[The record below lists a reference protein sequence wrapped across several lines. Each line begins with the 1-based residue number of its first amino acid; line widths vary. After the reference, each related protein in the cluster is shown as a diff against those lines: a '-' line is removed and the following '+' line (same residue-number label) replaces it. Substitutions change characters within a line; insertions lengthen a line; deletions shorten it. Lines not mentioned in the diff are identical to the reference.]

1 MREIYTYAN
10 PLKMNKD
17 KTIWEM
23 VNKYPQFCA
32 SDTLHQGM
40 IEYYGRNEFTII
52 RSINDLKKALVGEV
66 TDDVRLDVQL
76 FLDVS
81 HEIRSIIQNN
91 ELRTSFQ
98 NNIGEVVTSIR
109 YLLYLEA
116 TPESLFKIESVNE
129 EQGELFRIY
138 NAVYPKYKTKIEQ
151 AINKRSEE
159 VKQAIKET
167 ILFEAEFL
175 IRNHTEEDGRKK
187 NKWKTLQE
195 AKNSLIEYKNDI
207 LDKIEKRG
215 PGDYSNTSVDKAKL
229 PRVEYV
235 IDLINRIDSINT
247 DAVIIHGVHRFTPEI
262 LLMIR
267 AIENAGINIVFLIHY
282 VEKLPQVYGTWREV
296 YSWMNEDFKN
306 VKDFNINDGSSTGR
320 EIAKVFLGR
329 LSDKSLNSS
338 KIAYENISSFAV
350 GEVRPVFQNAAC
362 RLEKMR
368 TQYYA
373 VSNEETNRILK
384 NYFPEQFE
392 VKPFLSYPIGQFI
405 LSIYNMWDFE
415 SSQMRIT
422 PASLRECTVSGM
434 FENEVGGDISEIYE
448 DIIPYI
454 EGLEKV
460 EEIIE
465 RLAHL
470 KTEVAF
476 INRNPGLSDL
486 KSICYFSRGIKD
498 IDRFIKYIKLLNGIS
513 EKIFNHNDDQVNYGQ
528 HFKAMMEILS
538 VPLSNAAIVHRME
551 VQLAEGVLESLGLN
565 DNVVGDYYDIKNAL
579 MFYLHQKN
587 NDDTSNWIV
596 RNFEQLDG
604 AVLLA
609 DRTKAR
615 EYHFALLSM
624 KNMTRKMNDD
634 LPWPLSEGIFNDYDC
649 KLESSINASAL
660 SNRERANFLKY
671 SLFYGVFFFRKRIAF
686 SYVLDQNNEKQ
697 RAYYIL
703 DLLNLR
709 EKTEYDNS
717 DIHLENQTNRASNK
731 RFDYDGLTTAQREI
745 FAICKYKFFLSRVL
759 DESITYQ
766 NEFQIRYYLTN
777 LITQV
782 ILEDKKLAQLSV
794 DNRINQYIKMFISM
808 FPNYDSVI
816 FEDIKS
822 TVKRDV
828 INRLEYCKQHHI
840 NNYRQDEKYKRRK
853 KNFLIAKWDESMRF
867 ENESAQDVINYMAN
881 DEILLEFD
889 NRPHIK
895 VCENCNF
902 YADCLMKYYD
912 ESRLKE
918 NEV

>member
-10 PLKMNKD
+10 PLKMDKD
-17 KTIWEM
+17 KTIWNM
-23 VNKYPQFCA
+23 INKYPQFCA

-40 IEYYGRNEFTII
+40 VEYYGRKEFNII
-52 RSINDLKKALVGEV
+52 RSINDLNKSLVGEV
-66 TDDVRLDVQL
+66 TDNARFDVQL

-81 HEIRSIIQNN
+81 HEIRNIIRDKD
-91 ELRTSFQ
+91 LRTSFQ
-98 NNIGEVVTSIR
+98 NSIGEVVASIR
-109 YLLYLEA
+109 YLLFLEA
-116 TPESLFKIESVNE
+116 TPESLFRIEPVSK
-129 EQGELFRIY
+129 EQGELFKVFS
-138 NAVYPKYKTKIEQ
+138 AVYPKYKSIIEQ
-151 AINKRSEE
+151 AINKSSKD
-159 VKQAIKET
+159 VKQVIKET
-167 ILFEAEFL
+167 IIFEAEYL
-175 IRNHTEEDGRKK
+175 LRKRANENRSIK
-187 NKWKTLQE
+187 KQLKTLQE
-195 AKNSLIEYKNDI
+195 AENCLIEYKKTI
-207 LDKIEKRG
+207 LDKIKERR
-215 PGDYSNTSVDKAKL
+215 PDDYSNTSVDKAVL

-235 IDLINRIDSINT
+235 INLINKIDSIDT
-247 DAVIIHGVHRFTPEI
+247 DTIIIHGVHKFTPEI

-267 AIENAGINIVFLIHY
+267 AIENAGINIIFLIHY

-306 VKDFNINDGSSTGR
+306 VKNFNISDGSQTGR
-320 EIAKVFLGR
+320 EIAKVFSGR
-329 LSDKSLNSS
+329 LSTENLNSS
-338 KIAYENISSFAV
+338 KIVYENISSFAV
-350 GEVRPVFQNAAC
+350 GEVRPVFQNASC

-373 VSNEETNRILK
+373 VSNEETNKILK
-384 NYFPEQFE
+384 NYFPEHFE
-392 VKPFLSYPIGQFI
+392 AKPFLSYPIGQFI

-415 SSQMRIT
+415 NSQMKII
-422 PASLRECTVSGM
+422 PSSLRECTVSGM
-434 FENEVGGDISEIYE
+434 LEDEVGGDISEIYD
-448 DIIPYI
+448 DIILYI

-460 EEIIE
+460 EEIID
-465 RLAHL
+465 RLTHL
-470 KTEVAF
+470 KNEIAF

-486 KSICYFSRGIKD
+486 KSICYFSREIED
-498 IDRFIKYIKLLNGIS
+498 IDRFIEYIKLINGIS
-513 EKIFNHNDDQVNYGQ
+513 KKIFNHKSDQINYGE

-609 DRTKAR
+609 DKTRAR

-624 KNMTRKMNDD
+624 KNMTKKMNND
-634 LPWPLSEGIFNDYDC
+634 LPWPLSEVVFNEYDC
-649 KLESSINASAL
+649 KLESSMNANAIC
-660 SNRERANFLKY
+660 NKERANFLKY
-671 SLFYGVFFFRKRIAF
+671 SLFYGTFFFRKRIVF
-686 SYVLDQNNEKQ
+686 SYVLDQNSEKQ

-703 DLLNLR
+703 DLLKLKK
-709 EKTEYDNS
+709 KTIEGNS
-717 DIHLENQTNRASNK
+717 DVHLENLTNETSK
-731 RFDYDGLTTAQREI
+731 KTFDYSSLTIAQREI

-759 DESITYQ
+759 GETIAYQ
-766 NEFQIRYYLTN
+766 NEFQVRYYLTN

-782 ILEDKKLAQLSV
+782 ILEDERLAQISV
-794 DNRINQYIKMFISM
+794 DKRIEQYIELFISM
-808 FPNYDSVI
+808 FPNYDLVI
-816 FEDIKS
+816 FEDVKR

-828 INRLEYCKQHHI
+828 KKRLNYCKQYHI
-840 NNYRQDEKYKRRK
+840 RNYKQSETHKRRK
-853 KNFLIAKWDESMRF
+853 KNFLIAKWDDSMRF
-867 ENESAQDVINYMAN
+867 EDESAQKVISYMAN
-881 DEILLEFD
+881 DDVLLELA

-912 ESRLKE
+912 ESRFKD